1 MKTKLSYF
9 ISLLIIVA
17 ITFCLSNTGKSEE
30 DMSHCLV
37 KYKSEWNQPCSQCK
51 DYSKSYRVYF
61 RNECEDKIDVKC
73 ASQEIDL
80 RWRTFTRLQMLPKD
94 TITAYACQV
103 KGKFMTWV
111 RKAGDKEVVFPTD
124 EEINETYGK

>member
-9 ISLLIIVA
+9 LSLLIIVA
-17 ITFCLSNTGKSEE
+17 VTFCLSNTVKSEE

-61 RNECEDKIDVKC
+61 RNECENKIDVKC
-73 ASQEIDL
+73 WL
-80 RWRTFTRLQMLPKD
+80 FCRLLFFFLLLTLEHSYFNICALFCKNGLPE
-94 TITAYACQV
+94 QL
-103 KGKFMTWV
+103 
-111 RKAGDKEVVFPTD
+111 
-124 EEINETYGK
+124 INVLSGF